1 MNTSI
6 FTGKK
11 VQTSELGDIFVPL
24 DDKFLLNLVQ
34 WRDHNEE
41 VFAAAW
47 ATANSHLLL
56 SYTVDLPIL

>member
-47 ATANSHLLL
+47 VTANSHLLL